1 MNVQTKTRRPT
12 TWTAGLWGG
21 ATRRRVAA
29 VTATT
34 MALSVTA
41 VIPAIALP
49 ASADRAVMAPAA
61 TTTDAVSTQGPWAVQ
76 AELYGTGRGWYTLR
90 PRSL

>member
-1 MNVQTKTRRPT
+1 MNVQTKTRRST
-12 TWTAGLWGG
+12 GRWGG
-21 ATRRRVAA
+21 TTRRRVAA
-29 VTATT
+29 VTAAT

-61 TTTDAVSTQGPWAVQ
+61 QATDAVSTQGPWAVQ
-76 AELYGTGRGWYTLR
+76 SELYGTGRGWYTLTAARR
-90 PRSL
+90 PTA